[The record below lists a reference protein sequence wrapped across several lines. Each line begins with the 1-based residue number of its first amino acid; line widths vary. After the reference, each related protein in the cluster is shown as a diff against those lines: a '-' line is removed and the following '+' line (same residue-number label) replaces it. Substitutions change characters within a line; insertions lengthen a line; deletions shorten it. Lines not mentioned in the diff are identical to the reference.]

1 MTTIYFVR
9 HGQAGTRDS
18 YDSLSELGRRQARLL
33 GEYFV
38 SQRISFAGAYSGTQS
53 RQQQTGRGVE
63 AAYAAAGAPFPGIE
77 ANTGWN
83 EFDLDL
89 IYREM
94 APQLCA
100 EDAEFRQQFEAM
112 LQEVR
117 ASRGAHDAEI
127 HRRWTPCDVAM
138 VAAWIRGRYAYTGES
153 WDAFRRRV
161 GSNNPVPR
169 ASSNGKP
176 AGQRGAAERAN
187 VVVFTSATPTAVWV
201 GRALDIHDER
211 VMQLAGV
218 LHNAS
223 YSVVRRHSNE
233 QLQLFAFNAVPHLPA
248 PELRTHR

>member
-1 MTTIYFVR
+1 LTAIYFVR

-38 SQRISFAGAYSGTQS
+38 SQRIAFAGVYSGTQS
-53 RQQQTGRGVE
+53 RQQQTALEVT
-63 AAYAAAGAPFPGIE
+63 AVYAAAGMFFPAVE
-77 ANTGWN
+77 ANSGWN

-100 EDAEFRQQFEAM
+100 EDAEFRRQFEAM
-112 LQEVR
+112 RQEVR

-153 WDAFRRRV
+153 WDAFRSRV
-161 GSNNPVPR
+161 GSCNPIPR

-176 AGQRGAAERAN
+176 ADQRGAAERAN

-201 GRALDIHDER
+201 GRALDILDER
-211 VMQLAGV
+211 VMLLAGV

-223 YSVVRRHSNE
+223 YSVVRLRSDE
-233 QLQLFAFNAVPHLPA
+233 QLQLFTFNAVPHLAA